1 MRGQAMLLAITLIGS
16 VVLIFSSISGY
27 FILQRLRMAA
37 DFVDSSKAIYAAD
50 TGLEWKLYQCFK
62 CDQSG
67 QTFCD
72 INSATGNCSSNPAVD
87 SLAPLMPSR
96 TNPLTSFVSV
106 VAVSAVGNST
116 RYDFKSVGTSN
127 KSHRAFELILEE

>member
-1 MRGQAMLLAITLIGS
+1 MRGQAMLLAVTLIGS

-62 CDQSG
+62 CDQG
-67 QTFCD
+67 GNIFCD
-72 INSATGNCSSNPAVD
+72 INPATNNCSSNLTVD
-87 SLAPLMPSR
+87 ALSPVMTDS
-96 TNPLTSFVSV
+96 LTSFISTITTSV
-106 VAVSAVGNST
+106 IGAST
-116 RYDFKSVGTSN
+116 TYDFKSVGTSN

>member
-72 INSATGNCSSNPAVD
+72 INAGAGNCSSNQAVD
-87 SLAPLMPSR
+87 NLIPLMTDS
-96 TNPLTSFVSV
+96 LTSFVS
-106 VAVSAVGNST
+106 AVTASAVGTST

>member
-1 MRGQAMLLAITLIGS
+1 MRGQAMLLAVTLIGS

-62 CDQSG
+62 CGQGG

-72 INSATGNCSSNPAVD
+72 INPVTGNCSSNQAVD
-87 SLAPLMPSR
+87 NLAPSMEDS
-96 TNPLTSFVSV
+96 LTSFISNVAINV
-106 VAVSAVGNST
+106 VGAST
-116 RYDFKSVGTSN
+116 TYDFKSVGTSN

>member
-1 MRGQAMLLAITLIGS
+1 MLLAVTLIGS

-50 TGLEWKLYQCFK
+50 AGLEWKLYQCFK
-62 CDQSG
+62 CDQRG

-72 INSATGNCSSNPAVD
+72 FNINVFTGAENCSSNLAVD
-87 SLAPLMPSR
+87 ALFPDYSITDS
-96 TNPLTSFVSV
+96 LTSFVSRV
-106 VAVSAVGNST
+106 DAVLISATST
-116 RYDFKSVGTSN
+116 QYRFKSVGASN